1 MPIYP
6 GTITTKTRT
15 HSIEVLND
23 FENFSFQVDQ
33 FKFIGI
39 SLDGF
44 ELQNHE
50 KFSVQDLSIFDL
62 HQGNYQNG
70 EEYLELKNYVLTLKI
85 PQTLI
90 EVSTKKEIEISMDFQ
105 LELKENFEE
114 AMLSFQLKGQHF
126 EAKNGF
132 LEIILDQLQKQ
143 FVGKYR
149 FKNCY
154 GCIYGDYSVY
164 GQGFIGSMLCFK
176 NQKEAYLNVQNKDE
190 YMQLDLHD
198 DQQQEIYCCETY
210 EMRDKIVGYRG
221 TVL

>member
-164 GQGFIGSMLCFK
+164 GQGFIFQPVCAAHLVDYYPK
-176 NQKEAYLNVQNKDE
+176 IIHYLGLAPGWAFIINRDGYEDVWFDE
-190 YMQLDLHD
+190 QYLT
-198 DQQQEIYCCETY
+198 E
-210 EMRDKIVGYRG
+210 
-221 TVL
+221 